1 MTVKFNQTD
10 IEQIRVQRENLKRKI
25 KCLCSKYEKK
35 TIFIHLSTKK
45 VLHRLCDTYKRWL
58 TYAKKMTSQTRRQRP
73 GGHEILG
80 FRGCPAPDRY
90 TPRSPLE
97 RRTGYAA
104 DCPEPAD
111 SRQEVIFIIQSF
123 QYVIHLILHL
133 LGCFLYL
140 YWIEQKAKGKREGTS
155 CRTNAKDSACYTW
168 GTHSTRWATRAA
180 HIQFPF

>member
-1 MTVKFNQTD
+1 MSLF
-10 IEQIRVQRENLKRKI
+10 QIW
-25 KCLCSKYEKK
+25 
-35 TIFIHLSTKK
+35 FIYLSTKK
-45 VLHRLCDTYKRWL
+45 ALHRLYDTYKRWL
-58 TYAKKMTSQTRRQRP
+58 TYVKKMTSQTRRQRP

-111 SRQEVIFIIQSF
+111 SRPEVIFILQSF

-140 YWIEQKAKGKREGTS
+140 YWIEQLQIFEKGKGGERGLHAGLRRRTQPVTLGVHTLPGELPGQPTS
-155 CRTNAKDSACYTW
+155 NSPSNTTPFLLAS
-168 GTHSTRWATRAA
+168 
-180 HIQFPF
+180 HIE